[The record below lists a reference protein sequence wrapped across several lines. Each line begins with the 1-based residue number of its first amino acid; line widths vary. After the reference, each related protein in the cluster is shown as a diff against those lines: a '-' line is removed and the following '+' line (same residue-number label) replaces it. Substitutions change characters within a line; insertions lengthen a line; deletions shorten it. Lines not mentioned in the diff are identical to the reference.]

1 MREWYKSIGCYWA
14 LQIFL
19 LNISFLISYWPEL
32 SVSLIPV
39 IALKNHTP
47 TESAFALEKYME
59 KSFLKNHT
67 SNFFFFLKNMSLK
80 IVINKLKFV
89 VLDFSF
95 WVYKKF
101 MIK

>member
-1 MREWYKSIGCYWA
+1 MREWYKSIGCYWT

-39 IALKNHTP
+39 IALKNHIP

-67 SNFFFFLKNMSLK
+67 SNFFCFFEKYVVKNC
-80 IVINKLKFV
+80 
-89 VLDFSF
+89 
-95 WVYKKF
+95 KKQA
-101 MIK
+101 

>member
-67 SNFFFFLKNMSLK
+67 SKFFFFFFFFFEKYVVKNC
-80 IVINKLKFV
+80 
-89 VLDFSF
+89 
-95 WVYKKF
+95 KKQA
-101 MIK
+101 